1 MIIFPFKMTHCQENK
16 MRAGQRMESN
26 ANRSSC
32 FFSKLKSLSMVFCM
46 LGSIIMT
53 GPLTLASPIQVG
65 TESPDADSANEKSF
79 SSRLQEIGEAG
90 YLKNLEEFETT
101 RNQSVQRKAMAE
113 IRRTIQE
120 ARKYLSDEVDSIAV
134 ENQLSL
140 VRMQRQLVERGV
152 FDNDSL
158 IQSDRNL
165 GVSGAILS
173 ELLQKTQSMRDEITD
188 RSDRLFS
195 LSFRIDSLSTIE
207 ELFRFS
213 SDSVVAAT
221 YAKKFLLIGKEI
233 EPTFN
238 DLHATLASL
247 DRLEA
252 SIEAEMILIE
262 ASILDIQRK
271 REELN
276 GGIFSAESRGL
287 SASGF
292 PRLSFGDII
301 KISHEKEMIA
311 LQLYFE
317 IFSGR
322 IFFLMFLVVLLGLFI
337 YNLKVKTRE
346 EGIDELRENQQL
358 VLKNP
363 LISALVI
370 VVGVSQFFF
379 PAPPF
384 VFHFFLWM
392 LAALALTISFVR
404 FLSKYWLRFWVIVL
418 FIFFLSSSL
427 NLVLVFTR
435 VEKVLMLMLSMVG
448 IAYGT
453 LIFIKGKTSELKE
466 KRILYFVGYM
476 VLMQSFSFFYCLFG
490 NLNVAK
496 SLLVAGYLG
505 VVLGVILLWTVR
517 LINQTLGLASS
528 IYNKPDKKLFFIN
541 FDKVGERVPAIFYLL
556 LTLGWVILVG
566 RNFYNFNLIS
576 NSFNTFLNSPRVLGS
591 YEFTINGLLIFFIIL
606 VISVI
611 LSRIVSFFSAD
622 PDANTTPTKR
632 KSISLGSWLL
642 LVQIFIISMG
652 LFLAVA
658 ASGVPLDKVTI
669 VLGALGVGIGLGLQG
684 LFNNLVSGVIIAFEN
699 PVKVGDLIEIN
710 GKPGIMKSIG
720 FRSSVVNM
728 FEGASIIIPN
738 GDLLGQQLVNWT
750 MGRGKKVTVVVGV
763 AYGTNLSATSLLVK
777 SILTGDSRILS
788 YPAPRVL
795 PMEFGD
801 SRIDLEVS
809 FWVNNYLE
817 VPFVK
822 GDIVNQIDVL
832 FKEKGIVIP
841 FPQRDVHFSAPNEAG
856 LRNESGSEK

>member
-1 MIIFPFKMTHCQENK
+1 MRRTGQAGPFLLDSSNHFIPKINCKRFEMIIFPFKMTHCQENG
-16 MRAGQRMESN
+16 MRLGQRMESN
-26 ANRSSC
+26 ANRSGC
-32 FFSKLKSLSMVFCM
+32 FFSNLRFLRNTFCL
-46 LGSIIMT
+46 LGSIIVAV
-53 GPLTLASPIQVG
+53 PLTLAYPNQ
-65 TESPDADSANEKSF
+65 DSANRTFEGDSLSQKSF
-79 SSRLQEIGEAG
+79 SHRLQEIGEAG

-101 RNQSVQRKAMAE
+101 RNQAVQRKAMAE

-134 ENQLSL
+134 ENRLSL
-140 VRMQRQLVERGV
+140 VRMQRELVERGV
-152 FDNDSL
+152 FDSDSL

-173 ELLQKTQSMRDEITD
+173 ELLQKTQSIRDEITD

-221 YAKKFLLIGKEI
+221 YAKKFVLISKEI

-252 SIEAEMILIE
+252 SIESEMILIE
-262 ASILDIQRK
+262 ASILDIQKK

-276 GGIFSAESRGL
+276 GGIFSTESRGL
-287 SASGF
+287 SAAGF
-292 PRLSFGDII
+292 PKLSFGEII
-301 KISHEKEMIA
+301 RISHEKEMIA
-311 LQLYFE
+311 LRLYFE

-322 IFFLMFLVVLLGLFI
+322 IFFLMVLVVLLGLFI
-337 YNLKVKTRE
+337 YNLKVKAKE
-346 EGIDELRENQQL
+346 DGIDELRENQQL

-363 LISALVI
+363 WLSALVI

-379 PAPPF
+379 SAPPF

-392 LAALALTISFVR
+392 LAAVALTALFVR
-404 FLSKYWLRFWVIVL
+404 FLSRYWLRFWLIVL

-435 VEKVLMLMLSMVG
+435 VEKVLIMLLSMVG

-576 NSFNTFLNSPRVLGS
+576 NSFNTFLNSPQCC
-591 YEFTINGLLIFFIIL
+591 
-606 VISVI
+606 
-611 LSRIVSFFSAD
+611 
-622 PDANTTPTKR
+622 PK
-632 KSISLGSWLL
+632 
-642 LVQIFIISMG
+642 
-652 LFLAVA
+652 
-658 ASGVPLDKVTI
+658 
-669 VLGALGVGIGLGLQG
+669 
-684 LFNNLVSGVIIAFEN
+684 
-699 PVKVGDLIEIN
+699 
-710 GKPGIMKSIG
+710 
-720 FRSSVVNM
+720 
-728 FEGASIIIPN
+728 
-738 GDLLGQQLVNWT
+738 
-750 MGRGKKVTVVVGV
+750 
-763 AYGTNLSATSLLVK
+763 
-777 SILTGDSRILS
+777 
-788 YPAPRVL
+788 
-795 PMEFGD
+795 
-801 SRIDLEVS
+801 
-809 FWVNNYLE
+809 
-817 VPFVK
+817 
-822 GDIVNQIDVL
+822 
-832 FKEKGIVIP
+832 
-841 FPQRDVHFSAPNEAG
+841 
-856 LRNESGSEK
+856 

>member
-1 MIIFPFKMTHCQENK
+1 MIIFPFIMTHRQGNSLSPA
-16 MRAGQRMESN
+16 RDMESK
-26 ANRSSC
+26 ANQPNHFLSQLRSCSRIL
-32 FFSKLKSLSMVFCM
+32 FVLGLMVV
-46 LGSIIMT
+46 LNPTI
-53 GPLTLASPIQVG
+53 LASPLRSGMVNQ
-65 TESPDADSANEKSF
+65 DSDSVSAKSF
-79 SSRLQEIGEAG
+79 SRRLQEIGDAG
-90 YLKNLEEFETT
+90 YVKNLEEFETT
-101 RNQSVQRKAMAE
+101 RNQSVQRKVMAE

-120 ARKYLSDEVDSIAV
+120 ARKYLSDEVDSIGV

-140 VRMQRQLVERGV
+140 IKAQRELVEKGV
-152 FDNDSL
+152 FEGDSV

-173 ELLQKTQSMRDEITD
+173 ELEQKTQAIRDNITD
-188 RSDRLFS
+188 RSDRLFG
-195 LSFRIDSLSTIE
+195 LSFQIDSLSTIE

-213 SDSVVAAT
+213 SDSAIAAT
-221 YAKKFLLIGKEI
+221 YAKKFVLIAKEI

-238 DLHATLASL
+238 DLHATLATL
-247 DRLEA
+247 DRLQA
-252 SIEAEMILIE
+252 SVEAELILIE
-262 ASILDIQRK
+262 ASILEIQRK
-271 REELN
+271 RDELN
-276 GGIFSAESRGL
+276 SGMFSTESKWFSR
-287 SASGF
+287 SGF
-292 PRLSFGDII
+292 SDLSFGDII
-301 KISHEKEMIA
+301 KMSHEKELIA
-311 LQLYFE
+311 FSLYFE
-317 IFSGR
+317 IFSSR
-322 IFFLMFLVVLLGLFI
+322 IYFLLLVVLLFGFFI
-337 YNLKVKTRE
+337 NNLRVKSKE
-346 EGIDELRENQQL
+346 EGFVESTDSQQL

-363 LISALVI
+363 LLSALIIVI
-370 VVGVSQFFF
+370 GVAQFFF
-379 PAPPF
+379 PSPPF

-392 LAALALTISFVR
+392 LAALALTVLFFR
-404 FLSKYWLRFWVIVL
+404 FLSRYWLGFWLVVL
-418 FIFFLSSSL
+418 LIFFLSSSL

-435 VEKVLMLMLSMVG
+435 VEKMLMLMLSMVG
-448 IAYGT
+448 VVYGS
-453 LIFIKGKTSELKE
+453 LIFLTGKKSELKE

-476 VLMQSFSFFYCLFG
+476 VFMQALSFLFCLFG
-490 NLNVAK
+490 NLNFAK
-496 SLLVAGYLG
+496 SLLVSGYLG

-517 LINQTLGLASS
+517 LINQMLGLASS
-528 IYNKPDKKLFFIN
+528 LYNKPDKKLFFIN
-541 FDKVGERVPAIFYLL
+541 FDKIGEKVHPIFYFL
-556 LTLGWVILVG
+556 LTLGWLILVG
-566 RNFYNFNLIS
+566 RNFYTFNLVS
-576 NSFNTFLNSPRVLGS
+576 GGFNFFLNTPRVLGS
-591 YEFTINGLLIFFIIL
+591 YEFTINGLLIFFVIL

-622 PDANTTPTKR
+622 PDANTPTTKR

-710 GKPGIMKSIG
+710 GKPGVMKSIG

-728 FEGASIIIPN
+728 LEGASIIIPN
-738 GDLLGQQLVNWT
+738 GDLLSQQLVNWT

-763 AYGTNLSATSLLVK
+763 AYGTNLSAACLLVK
-777 SILTGDSRILS
+777 GLLTSDSRILS

-795 PMEFGD
+795 PMDFGD

-822 GDIVNQIDVL
+822 GDIVHQIDVM

-841 FPQRDVHFSAPNEAG
+841 FPQRDVHLSSDGDNGRGIKP
-856 LRNESGSEK
+856 